1 MATTL
6 TPQSVSLEA
15 PKQQSAEVNPVVRVF
30 NRIFTRHLL
39 NAAIL
44 MVVPLVFAQPLR
56 QAIELLRDADLWWHL
71 ADARNLLAT
80 LHFVQ
85 VEPYSFSVAGQRWVN
100 PEWLS
105 EVPYW
110 LGFRF
115 FHFTGI
121 YLVTWLGLA
130 ANVLFVYWRGYLKS
144 GHMAAAF
151 WAAALG
157 FELMTVNSGPRTI
170 IIAYLALSA
179 ELAILEALER
189 GNRRLLWLMPP
200 LFCVWIN
207 LHGSW
212 MIGLGL
218 LVLYIASGLFTFQKG
233 IFDQAARSF
242 EENKRLAGVCFASI
256 VALFVNPYGWQLVYN
271 PVDMI
276 LNQKLNIAN
285 AEEWQ
290 PLNLG
295 WFVGKCALLAIVL
308 RILSNCIRGRKWKLY
323 EIVFII
329 FAWFS
334 AFDHA
339 RFAFL
344 AAVITTPFLAADM
357 QRAFCAHSNVKK
369 TIPFFNALLVGEAVW
384 MIFHIVPSERELQ
397 KDYDQLFPHQTLA
410 MIQPNWHTFN
420 GADLGGIMAFESK
433 PSYIDSR
440 LDTFE
445 HHGVLAAYLETIRL
459 QDSFENLDKW
469 HIDHILFPAHTPFIY
484 LLEHSGGWREVKHEG
499 EGRESY
505 VLLERAN
512 SAKNAGPARS
522 FSAEQ

>member
-6 TPQSVSLEA
+6 APQPVSLDV
-15 PKQQSAEVNPVVRVF
+15 PKQHSAGGSLLIRLFNRVF
-30 NRIFTRHLL
+30 SRHLL

-44 MVVPLVFAQPLR
+44 MVLPLVFAQPLR
-56 QAIELLRDADLWWHL
+56 QSIELLRDADLWWHL
-71 ADARNLLAT
+71 ANARNLLAIH
-80 LHFVQ
+80 HFVQ
-85 VEPYSFSVAGQRWVN
+85 VEPYSFSVAGERWVN

-110 LGFRF
+110 LGFRL
-115 FHFTGI
+115 FHFSGI

-189 GNRRLLWLMPP
+189 GNTRFLWLLPA

-218 LVLYIASGLFTFQKG
+218 LVLYIASGLFTLRNG
-233 IFDQAARSF
+233 LFDQVARTL
-242 EENKRLAGVCFASI
+242 EENKRLAGVLLAS
-256 VALFVNPYGWQLVYN
+256 VAALFLNPYGWRLIYN

-276 LNQKLNIAN
+276 LHQKLNIAN

-295 WFVGKCALLAIVL
+295 WFVGKCALLCIVL
-308 RILSNCIRGRKWKLY
+308 MIIANLVRSRKWKVF

-329 FAWFS
+329 FAWFA

-344 AAVITTPFLAADM
+344 AAVITTPFLAADL
-357 QRAFCAHSNVKK
+357 QRAFCAHANVKK
-369 TIPFFNALLVGEAVW
+369 TIPFFNFLLVAEAVW
-384 MIFHIVPSERELQ
+384 MIIHIFPSERALQ
-397 KDYDQLFPHQTLA
+397 RDFDQLFPHQTLA
-410 MIQPNWHTFN
+410 MIQPTWHTFN
-420 GADLGGIMAFESK
+420 GVDLGGIMAFDGK

-445 HHGVLAAYLETIRL
+445 HHGVLAGYLNTTRL
-459 QDSFENLDKW
+459 NNSLENLDEW
-469 HIDHILFPAHTPFIY
+469 HIDHILFTEHTPFIY
-484 LLEHSGGWREVKHEG
+484 LLEHTGGWRVVKHEG
-499 EGRESY
+499 QGQELY
-505 VLLERAN
+505 VLLERAT
-512 SAKNAGPARS
+512 PAANLQSQTGSQPRN
-522 FSAEQ
+522 